1 MDSRGKVCCVDGKDS
16 GNRGAHC
23 IEVLNCKEF
32 TVAET

>member
-23 IEVLNCKEF
+23 IEVFIEL
-32 TVAET
+32 